1 MSHLNFCQQCAIE
14 KCRLINVADTSRI
27 QNTFWWTAQSFCKS
41 LRQSVINGK
50 KPRLMVRLFE
60 HPWASALGT
69 FSYSLYLIDEPVLV
83 LVRYFLF
90 SL

>member
-1 MSHLNFCQQCAIE
+1 
-14 KCRLINVADTSRI
+14 
-27 QNTFWWTAQSFCKS
+27 
-41 LRQSVINGK
+41 
-50 KPRLMVRLFE
+50 MVRLFE
-60 HPWASALGT
+60 HPWAIAQSAVPEAIALGT